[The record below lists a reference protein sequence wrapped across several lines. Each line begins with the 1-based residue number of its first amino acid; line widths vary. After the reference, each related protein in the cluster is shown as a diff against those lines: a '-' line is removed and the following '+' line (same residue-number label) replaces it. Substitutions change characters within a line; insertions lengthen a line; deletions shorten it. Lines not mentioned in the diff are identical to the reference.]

1 MKKRKRFMGF
11 TATAVM
17 FLSACS
23 GGGGAAAQA
32 AKGED
37 GKAPQPAAEAGSGD
51 IIKIKVTTTQNPNQ
65 QMGKGMALL
74 IENLEKE
81 FGNRVQVDGYDS
93 AQLYTGAEE
102 ITACEHGDIQMFF
115 GTGGV
120 METVSKSVMVV
131 KLPYLF
137 PDADTAYEALEDPEI
152 NELVYGKLKE
162 SGLYLAGYF
171 NSGISMIANNKHAI
185 TSPDDFKGL
194 KMSAPGTMEA
204 MNLAELGASSIT
216 TPAEETYSS
225 VQQGGIDGMVTPT
238 SVFLARNFNEVQ
250 NHVTNPG
257 MMALTIGYL
266 VCNQQWLD
274 SLAEEDRAKVLKAVD
289 DTITQMRIDIQKD
302 TDQIFEKCA
311 ESGCEVYNM
320 TAEDIGLM
328 KTALEPVYEKMA
340 SEAGAEVIDA
350 VRTKV
355 EEISGSR

>member
-1 MKKRKRFMGF
+1 MRKMKQF
-11 TATAVM
+11 TGVVLAAAM

-23 GGGGAAAQA
+23 GAG
-32 AKGED
+32 
-37 GKAPQPAAEAGSGD
+37 AGSGAPAAQGEAAKEGQAAPGGGSGET
-51 IIKIKVTTTQNPNQ
+51 IKIKITTTQNPNQ

-81 FGNRVQVDGYDS
+81 FGDRVEVDGYDS

-137 PDADTAYEALEDPEI
+137 PDADTAYKVLEDPEI

-162 SGLYLAGYF
+162 SGLYLAGFF

-185 TSPDDFKGL
+185 TSPEDFKGL
-194 KMSAPGTMEA
+194 KMRAPGTMEA

-225 VQQGGIDGMVTPT
+225 VQQGVIDGMVTPT

-250 NHVTNPG
+250 DHVTNPG

-266 VCNQQWLD
+266 SCNQQWLD

-289 DTITQMRIDIQKD
+289 DTIAQMRINIQKD

-320 TAEDIGLM
+320 TDEDIALM

-340 SEAGAEVIDA
+340 SEVGADVIDA
-350 VRTKV
+350 VRAKV
-355 EEISGSR
+355 EEISK